1 VAAYELLVKP
11 SAVKEIE
18 RIDSRKTRRRI
29 VRRIQTLA
37 DDPRPRGCEKLTGR
51 DRYRV
56 RLGSYRIVYAVDDRQ
71 QTVLIVKIGH
81 RKEVC
86 R

>member
-18 RIDSRKTRRRI
+18 HIDSRKTRRRI